1 MRYEWWV
8 NGSVAIFFP
17 VRFICYYIDSAAHS
31 FCYEIIFIKRPEHRL
46 ISNFCQEPLTRS
58 VQLPHIPVT
67 ALWKTGVSTLNLPRI
82 QNQLEPQ
89 WPMPKNRSI
98 FKNAVKELH
107 TPSDKLLVFKF
118 FSFRTPIPLFLKPGD
133 WNSLNNL
140 RSIITH
146 FIQRGFF
153 SEAERKL
160 SSPPFEFCY
169 VHSLRQIKTDP
180 FSEKSKPVQPDQCL
194 ESGDRFC
201 INLLKLPQM

>member
-133 WNSLNNL
+133 WNSVNNL

-153 SEAERKL
+153 FGSWPKTLISPFWILLCTLPKTNKDRPFFRK
-160 SSPPFEFCY
+160 
-169 VHSLRQIKTDP
+169 I
-180 FSEKSKPVQPDQCL
+180 
-194 ESGDRFC
+194 
-201 INLLKLPQM
+201 